1 MCCLFSETTVALAVF
16 VLLGNVVTIKVRW
29 VEELH
34 VYAP

>member
-1 MCCLFSETTVALAVF
+1 M
-16 VLLGNVVTIKVRW
+16 VRW